1 MRNAIFLDFKPSD
14 EWEFLKKLEKSTG
27 KKYECVFADTHN
39 LQGSKKVLRY
49 LSYIFVPLYY
59 VITSKYDIIIAW
71 QQFYGLFYAFWSR
84 VFKRDKC
91 TTLIV
96 LTFIY
101 KKKDGIRGVV
111 YDRLMKYIV
120 EGGYIDKF
128 ICFSDEECEKYSKY
142 FDIDINKFAS
152 CKLDIEDSFN
162 SKKQIE
168 TGEFYLS
175 AGRSN
180 RDYDFLCEAFRKM
193 PSRKLVVICDS
204 ETRSDLPKN
213 VIWLNDVHGT
223 EYLNYILQCRAVI
236 VPLNTMCGDISAGQM
251 VIIQGMMYRKI
262 VVATRTITTE
272 EYIEDKKS
280 GILIDNNFLEL
291 DEVLDNIEEEQYEYI
306 KQYAR
311 DCYVEKYSKSN
322 IVDAIRTALNEIERD
337 FI

>member
-1 MRNAIFLDFKPSD
+1 
-14 EWEFLKKLEKSTG
+14 
-27 KKYECVFADTHN
+27 
-39 LQGSKKVLRY
+39 
-49 LSYIFVPLYY
+49 
-59 VITSKYDIIIAW
+59 
-71 QQFYGLFYAFWSR
+71 
-84 VFKRDKC
+84 
-91 TTLIV
+91 
-96 LTFIY
+96 
-101 KKKDGIRGVV
+101 
-111 YDRLMKYIV
+111 
-120 EGGYIDKF
+120 
-128 ICFSDEECEKYSKY
+128 
-142 FDIDINKFAS
+142 
-152 CKLDIEDSFN
+152 
-162 SKKQIE
+162 
-168 TGEFYLS
+168 
-175 AGRSN
+175 
-180 RDYDFLCEAFRKM
+180 M